1 MQTVREFA
9 EEWKVSVRTVRRW
22 IADGTITAKLIE
34 IITAIQHELEQRET
48 DAYEDRC

>member
-1 MQTVREFA
+1 MNRLSDRE
-9 EEWKVSVRTVRRW
+9 
-22 IADGTITAKLIE
+22 ILDMLAKLIE